1 MARFD
6 RPACSGPAAAPRK
19 PRADRLKLLR
29 RKPSVASGGLVLLVT
44 ALALLTAA
52 CGGGDDDDG
61 GGDGGDRLSGSV
73 AIDGSSTVFPVTE
86 AVAEEFRSVAPKVRV
101 TVGVSG
107 TGGGFQKFCNG
118 ETDISDASRPIKD
131 SEIEE
136 CADNGIEF
144 LPLRIGLDGLAVVAH
159 PDADFL
165 ECITL
170 GELAILWGPDSEGE
184 IKSWNQVRA
193 GWPDEDI
200 QLFGPDTDSGT
211 FDFFTEKVN
220 GEGGASRADYSNS
233 TDDNVLVRGISGT
246 DGASGYFGFAYFI
259 ENQERVRIVAVDGGN
274 GCVIPSDETVAAGEY
289 PLARPLFI
297 YVNIEALTEQPQV
310 REFVRFYLSDEGIAL
325 VPDVGYTAIVGDQ
338 LAESRANLEAAILGE
353 GG

>member
-6 RPACSGPAAAPRK
+6 RPALCSRPAAAPRK
-19 PRADRLKLLR
+19 PRAGRPEVLR
-29 RKPSVASGGLVLLVT
+29 RKPSVALSHLVLLVT

-52 CGGGDDDDG
+52 CGGGDDGGVDG
-61 GGDGGDRLSGSV
+61 DNSLSGSV

-86 AVAEEFRSVAPKVRV
+86 AVAEEFRSVAPRVRV

-118 ETDISDASRPIKD
+118 ETDISDASRPIRD

-144 LPLRIGLDGLAVVAH
+144 IALRVGLDGLAVVAH

-170 GELAILWGPDSEGE
+170 DELAILWGPDSEGE

-193 GWPDEDI
+193 DWPDEDI

-211 FDFFTEKVN
+211 FDFFTEEVN

-246 DGASGYFGFAYFI
+246 DGASGYFGYAYYI
-259 ENQERVRIVAVDGGN
+259 ENQERVRVVAVDGGN
-274 GCVIPSDETVAAGEY
+274 GCVIPSDETVAGGEY
-289 PLARPLFI
+289 PLSRPLFI
-297 YVNIEALTEQPQV
+297 YVNTEALTEQPQV

-325 VPDVGYTAIVGDQ
+325 VPDVGYTSIVGDE
-338 LAESRANLEAAILGE
+338 LAESRASLEAAILGE